1 MKIHTVQPN
10 DTIYTI
16 ADDYNIPLTRLLKDN
31 NLPQNYT
38 LTVVQSLIVT
48 DPKITYI
55 VQEGDTHYAPQTW
68 LIINTQYE
76 IENVI

>member
-16 ADDYNIPLTRLLKDN
+16 ADDYNIPLTKLLKDN

-38 LTVVQSLIVT
+38 LTV
-48 DPKITYI
+48 
-55 VQEGDTHYAPQTW
+55 G
-68 LIINTQYE
+68 
-76 IENVI
+76 